1 MGKTD
6 LEKMDLGDLG
16 PLKGKL
22 QYMASFASSEKIYDC
37 SLCHDTGWVV
47 TEQGAM
53 PCLCR
58 QKERL
63 EKKKAA
69 AGLTQSLIDNRFD
82 NFCLDYYPEYIK
94 TEKGTSYRGLAKK
107 VLRAARDFAQD
118 CVVIYARN
126 ERKVSRQK
134 VKTPI
139 RGLLLEGEAGRGKT
153 HLASA
158 IANELLEKEVDVL
171 FMVVPEFLDA
181 LRFSY
186 NNENSASEEELI
198 KRAQTAQVLIL
209 DDLGAHN
216 FSQWTRGKIF
226 NLINYRLNH
235 QLPCVITT
243 NLSID
248 EMNEEI
254 GRRTVSRIVEI
265 CDIYYLDSDG
275 DIRMKMRLK

>member
-6 LEKMDLGDLG
+6 LEKLEIDDLGE
-16 PLKGKL
+16 KL
-22 QYMASFASSEKIYDC
+22 QNISSFASSEKIYDC

-47 TEQGAM
+47 TEKGALL
-53 PCLCR
+53 CLCR

-63 EKKKAA
+63 ERKKSA
-69 AGLTQSLIDNRFD
+69 AGLTQALVDNRFED
-82 NFCLDYYPEYIK
+82 FCLDYYPEYIK
-94 TEKGTSYRGLAKK
+94 TEKGTSYRALAKK
-107 VLRAARDFAQD
+107 ALNAARDFS
-118 CVVIYARN
+118 RN
-126 ERKVSRQK
+126 CAALYGKVDKKNPRQK
-134 VKTPI
+134 AKNPI
-139 RGLLLEGEAGRGKT
+139 QGLLFEGEAGMGKT

-171 FMVVPEFLDA
+171 FLVVPEFLDT

-186 NNENSASEEELI
+186 NNENNANEEELI
-198 KRAQTAQVLIL
+198 KRAQSTQVLIL

-243 NLSID
+243 NLSAD
-248 EMNEEI
+248 ELNMEI
-254 GRRTVSRIVEI
+254 GSRTVSRIMEI
-265 CDIYYLDSDG
+265 CDIYYLDSDK
-275 DIRMKMRLK
+275 DIRLKMRHK

>member
-1 MGKTD
+1 MAKTD
-6 LEKMDLGDLG
+6 LEKIALDGLNKN
-16 PLKGKL
+16 LKNIT
-22 QYMASFASSEKIYDC
+22 SFASAEKVYDC
-37 SLCHDTGWVV
+37 SLCHDTGWVI
-47 TEQGAM
+47 TERGAM

-69 AGLTQSLIDNRFD
+69 AGLTQSLINNRFD
-82 NFCLDYYPEYIK
+82 NFCLDYYPEYMK
-94 TEKGTSYRGLAKK
+94 TEKGNSYRTVAKE
-107 VLRAARDFAQD
+107 VLRTARDFAEN
-118 CVVIYARN
+118 CAILYGKAN
-126 ERKVSRQK
+126 KKNPRQK
-134 VKTPI
+134 IKAPL
-139 RGLLLEGEAGRGKT
+139 RGLLLEGEAGMGKT

-171 FMVVPEFLDA
+171 FLVVPEFLDS

-186 NNENSASEEELI
+186 NNENCASEEDII
-198 KRAQTAQVLIL
+198 KKAQSARVLIL

-235 QLPCVITT
+235 QLPCIITT
-243 NLSID
+243 NLSVV

-254 GRRTVSRIVEI
+254 GSRTVSRIMEI
-265 CDIYYLDSDG
+265 CDIYRLECDE
-275 DIRMKMRLK
+275 DIRLKKRLK